1 MRCRG
6 DLKEAYS
13 IGMTM
18 EGPTRDVMEKWLE
31 EVKERLEFD
40 RVMSMLKKHIERN
53 EIQRKCHVCSTKR
66 P

>member
-1 MRCRG
+1 M
-6 DLKEAYS
+6 KEAYS

-31 EVKERLEFD
+31 EVKERLDFD
-40 RVMSMLKKHIERN
+40 RVMSMLKKHIEHN
-53 EIQRKCHVCSTKR
+53 EIQRKSRVCSTKR

>member
-1 MRCRG
+1 
-6 DLKEAYS
+6 
-13 IGMTM
+13 MTM

-53 EIQRKCHVCSTKR
+53 EIQRKSRVCSTKR